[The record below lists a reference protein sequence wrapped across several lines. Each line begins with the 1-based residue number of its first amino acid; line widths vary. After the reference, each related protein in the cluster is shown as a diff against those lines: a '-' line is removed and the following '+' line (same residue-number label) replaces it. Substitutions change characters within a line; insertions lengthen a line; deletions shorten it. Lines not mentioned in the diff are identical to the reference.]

1 MSTTKFSIDAR
12 VIYDHNAAM
21 KRLNMEDRGKVQQV
35 IDSEVLR
42 LCEPLVPF
50 ENGDLVG
57 SGNKN
62 TVIGSGEVVYHTLY
76 ARKQYYI
83 PMEHE
88 GKRTEYWFEHMK
100 QEGGIEAI
108 LKKARGAIGK

>member
-1 MSTTKFSIDAR
+1 MSTTKFSIDAK

-42 LCEPLVPF
+42 LCDPLVPLDT
-50 ENGDLVG
+50 GALKD
-57 SGNKN
+57 SGNTN
-62 TVIGSGEVVYHTLY
+62 TVIGSGEVVYRTPY

-83 PMEHE
+83 PMNHD
-88 GKRTEYWFEHMK
+88 GKRTAYWFEHMK
-100 QEGGIEAI
+100 QEGGVEAI

>member
-42 LCEPLVPF
+42 LCDPLVPF
-50 ENGDLVG
+50 DTGALKD
-57 SGNKN
+57 SGN
-62 TVIGSGEVVYHTLY
+62 TYTEIGSGEVVYRTPY

-83 PMEHE
+83 LMNHD
-88 GKRTEYWFEHMK
+88 GKRTAYWFEHMK
-100 QEGGIEAI
+100 QEGGVDAI
-108 LKKARGAIGK
+108 LRKAKGAIGK

>member
-57 SGNKN
+57 SGKAN
-62 TVIGSGEVVYHTLY
+62 TVIGSGEVVYRTPY

-100 QEGGIEAI
+100 QEGGAEAI
-108 LKKARGAIGK
+108 LKKAKGAIGK